1 MKDGSKR
8 LKVIEQT
15 VTFVSYCAVYDI
27 PVTLVKKWIDADVS
41 FKKLPPRLQEA
52 IESCEDQ
59 SIEEIAIAEKFDA
72 LSDVEKNR
80 YSDIWDR
87 FWENMER
94 LLEGKGEK
102 IETIEYVNLSDEDK
116 MFCLMAN
123 GWKNGKALTVK

>member
-8 LKVIEQT
+8 LKTIEKT
-15 VTFVSYCAVYDI
+15 VTFVSYCAIYDI
-27 PVTLVKKWIDADVS
+27 PVALVKKWIDLNVS

-52 IESCEDQ
+52 VASCEDQ
-59 SIEEIAIAEKFDA
+59 SIEEIAIAEKLDA
-72 LSDVEKNR
+72 LTDAEKNR

-87 FWENMER
+87 FWENMEL

-102 IETIEYVNLSDEDK
+102 INTIEYVNLSHEDK

-123 GWKNGKALTVK
+123 GWKNGKDLTFK